1 MLTLERIT
9 GGYTAARPA
18 IHDISFTVQAGEIVG
33 LIGLNGAGK
42 STILKHVLGFLQP
55 TSGTIS
61 FATDKEPLIAYVPET
76 PELYEELTLWE
87 HLQFMAHAYQ
97 LEDQQFEE
105 RARQLLDL
113 FRLTARADHF
123 PGSFSKGMRQKVMIL
138 CAFLVKPDV
147 LVVDEPFVGLDPLA
161 TETLLD
167 QLTALKKEGTAIL
180 LSTHVLALAETYV
193 DRFVVV
199 HEGKIAL
206 HGTLAQMQSQA
217 QLPQASLDQLFLACV
232 RGVRP

>member
-1 MLTLERIT
+1 MNPLLTLERIT
-9 GGYTAARPA
+9 GGYTAGKPA

-55 TSGTIS
+55 SSGTIS
-61 FATDKEPLIAYVPET
+61 FSTDRQPLLAYVPET

-87 HLQFMAHAYQ
+87 HLQFMARAYQ
-97 LEDQQFEE
+97 MEEQPFQE
-105 RARQLLDL
+105 RAERLLEL
-113 FRLTARADHF
+113 FRLAHRAHHF
-123 PGSFSKGMRQKVMIL
+123 PSSFSKGMRQKVMIL

-161 TETLLD
+161 TETLLG
-167 QLTALKKEGTAIL
+167 QLTELKKEGTAIL
-180 LSTHVLALAETYV
+180 LSTHVLGLAETYV

-199 HEGKIAL
+199 HDGRIAL
-206 HGTLAQMQSQA
+206 YGTLPEMRSQA
-217 QLPQASLDQLFLACV
+217 GLPQASLDDLFLSVV
-232 RGVRP
+232 RR